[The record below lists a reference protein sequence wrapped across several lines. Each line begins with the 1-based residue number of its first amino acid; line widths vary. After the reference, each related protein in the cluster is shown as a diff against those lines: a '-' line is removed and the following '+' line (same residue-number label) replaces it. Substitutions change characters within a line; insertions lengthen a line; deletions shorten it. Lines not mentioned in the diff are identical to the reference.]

1 MIVEIGSE
9 AAKFLFWEYING
21 ISLAVWEGD
30 IPIAQ
35 VLLDSTSK

>member
-30 IPIAQ
+30 MGDRVTQPPRYY
-35 VLLDSTSK
+35 